1 MTRKASVTP
10 PAAAAA
16 TAAATATAL
25 AFADTAVLL
34 ARIDERTKTIEGQ
47 LGKLVTQEEFRPVKQ
62 VVYGMVGFALL
73 AMLGGIVAMVLP

>member
-1 MTRKASVTP
+1 MMAKKRTTS
-10 PAAAAA
+10 AATSAA
-16 TAAATATAL
+16 TAAATATAI
-25 AFADTAVLL
+25 AFADTAVML

-62 VVYGMVGFALL
+62 IVYGMVGFALL

>member
-1 MTRKASVTP
+1 M
-10 PAAAAA
+10 
-16 TAAATATAL
+16 
-25 AFADTAVLL
+25 L

-73 AMLGGIVAMVLP
+73 ALLGGIVAMVLP